1 MVLHQQEVSF
11 VAINSAITRDFGFHP
26 PRTAIQLHCECFA
39 LDPHA
44 EHFSRQQNHH
54 LLWEDAGQPEP
65 GLMASPGTLGVNA
78 HKDLTAWR
86 KSLAESNMNP
96 MPWLRTGTRN
106 PIIGCP
112 VERVKK
118 KKLLL
123 FCLNPTEV
131 NERIRTRFR
140 VNLSFKIFL

>member
-11 VAINSAITRDFGFHP
+11 VAINSAITRDFSFHP
-26 PRTAIQLHCECFA
+26 PGTAIQLHCECFG

-44 EHFSRQQNHH
+44 EHLSQQQNHH

-65 GLMASPGTLGVNA
+65 GLMMSPGTLGVNA
-78 HKDLTAWR
+78 HKVLTAWR
-86 KSLAESNMNP
+86 KNLAESNTNP
-96 MPWLRTGTRN
+96 IPWLRTGTRN
-106 PIIGCP
+106 PIIGCS
-112 VERVKK
+112 VERVK